1 MLHHKTPKIMKE
13 IEDNLTVVENELE
26 DFLQK
31 HPILVEALPKIKEI
45 IMQYYEDVVFEE
57 SINTD
62 VEEYHS
68 SLVLKAQTQM
78 SMKTALQVQRRMF
91 HDPIF
96 IEIIRNPVINHF
108 LTLNILGRIYEI

>member
-1 MLHHKTPKIMKE
+1 MLHHKPPKIMKE

-57 SINTD
+57 SFTTD
-62 VEEYHS
+62 VEEYDS
-68 SLVLKAQTQM
+68 SFVLKVQTELDNAAAFQ
-78 SMKTALQVQRRMF
+78 QQRLMF
-91 HDPIF
+91 HEPSF
-96 IEIIRNPVINHF
+96 IEIIRNPAVNHF
-108 LTLNILGRIYEI
+108 LTLNIVGR

>member
-1 MLHHKTPKIMKE
+1 MKE

-57 SINTD
+57 SVNTD
-62 VEEYHS
+62 IEEYHT

-78 SMKTALQVQRRMF
+78 PMKTALEVQRRMF
-91 HDPIF
+91 HDPSF
-96 IEIIRNPVINHF
+96 IEIIRNPDVIYPFSLH
-108 LTLNILGRIYEI
+108 ILGRIYEI